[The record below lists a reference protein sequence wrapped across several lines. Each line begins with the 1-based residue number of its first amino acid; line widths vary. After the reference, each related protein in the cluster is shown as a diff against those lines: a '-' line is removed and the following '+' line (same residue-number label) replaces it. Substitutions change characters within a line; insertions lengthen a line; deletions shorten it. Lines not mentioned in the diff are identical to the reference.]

1 MKPIIAPF
9 KELENEIL
17 ELARSNKISPASA
30 LRLYQRL
37 ESELMVRSMIRA
49 LVFEMEKGEVKYLKN

>member
-9 KELENEIL
+9 KERENEIL